1 MFLSQEMIFSD
12 TCVKSL
18 QQNKTQSVS
27 VSVSVSVSLSF
38 FNRLKYRET
47 AYLKS
52 NRARLHI

>member
-18 QQNKTQSVS
+18 QQSKIQ
-27 VSVSVSVSLSF
+27 SVSVSVSLSF